1 VHVLVLASR
10 TTDFSFPSDHAVL
23 AGAVA
28 AALMVGTRGYAGA
41 HLPGDVLA
49 GIRLRVPLIAG

>member
-1 VHVLVLASR
+1 MLASR

-28 AALMVGTRGYAGA
+28 AALVAGTRGYAGA